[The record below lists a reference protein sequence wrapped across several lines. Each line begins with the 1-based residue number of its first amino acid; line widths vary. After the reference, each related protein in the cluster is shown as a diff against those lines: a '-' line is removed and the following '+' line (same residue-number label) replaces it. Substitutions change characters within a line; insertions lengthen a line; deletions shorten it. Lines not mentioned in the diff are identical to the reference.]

1 MKAYEFPSKVT
12 PEGKLELPESLRTSL
27 QSDQVVKV
35 IVLVSELEDVEYQN
49 AWSKLTAEQFLAG
62 YSNSDAI
69 YDQI

>member
-12 PEGKLELPESLRTSL
+12 PEGKLELPETLQTSL
-27 QSDQVVKV
+27 KSEQVVKV
-35 IVLVSELEDVEYQN
+35 IVLVSEQEDIEDKK
-49 AWSKLTAEQFLAG
+49 AWSTLTSKQFLVA

>member
-35 IVLVSELEDVEYQN
+35 IVLVSEQEDLEDQK
-49 AWSKLTAEQFLAG
+49 AWSTLTAEQFLAG
-62 YSNSDAI
+62 YSGTDAI
-69 YDQI
+69 YD